1 MTVSF
6 MVNNV
11 NPVLARD
18 RSHIKQ
24 PMRHAFRDFGLRRQP
39 SAEAAPRASSKKRR
53 SSAFIATV
61 PDSPALR
68 GGKTQVLAKP
78 RKLGTSAAL
87 SSSIRRKLS
96 R

>member
-39 SAEAAPRASSKKRR
+39 SAEAAPRASSKEKAVIGVH
-53 SSAFIATV
+53 SGA

-87 SSSIRRKLS
+87 SSSVS
-96 R
+96 P